1 MKLRN
6 VVAAS
11 GLLMAALVLPTKTVD
26 AEPQFVMNFGTVAP
40 EGTPWADQVKD
51 TKVRIERDSNGA
63 IYVKTFLNGVL
74 GGEVE
79 MTRDIRR
86 GERLQAGGMST
97 AAVAQ
102 GANVPILE
110 LPELP
115 YLFRTDQEADAVLD
129 DVLFKPTSEALNK
142 KGFVLGFWAINGWRS
157 FATRGGP
164 ATTLDELQAY
174 RMRSQ
179 EAPVHIAM
187 WKALGVQAVTKPTS
201 EVLSAIN
208 TGIVDGFDNTP
219 LFSLASG
226 WIEPMSH
233 YTLSRHIHQ
242 PAAIVYSKR
251 FYDKLPP
258 DLQAVIMGDP
268 KVEAD
273 KGRTGVRQLEQE
285 MLSTIAEMGTTVV
298 PLNDAQRKVFE
309 DATRSVHAEFLSL
322 HPELEPVYAQVQT
335 RLKAMR

>member
-1 MKLRN
+1 MKLRTLL
-6 VVAAS
+6 AAS
-11 GLLMAALVLPTKTVD
+11 LLVLAALAVPTGTVE

-63 IYVKTFLNGVL
+63 IRVKTFMNGVL

-115 YLFRTDQEADAVLD
+115 YLFRTDAEADTVLD
-129 DVLFKPTSEALNK
+129 NVLFAPTSAALAD
-142 KGFVLGFWAINGWRS
+142 KGFILGFWAINGWRS

-174 RMRSQ
+174 KMRSQ
-179 EAPVHIAM
+179 EAPVHVAM

-201 EVLSAIN
+201 EVLSSIN

-251 FYDKLPP
+251 FFDKLPQ
-258 DLQAVIMGDP
+258 DLQSVVMGNP

-273 KGRTGVRQLEQE
+273 KGRSGVRALEAE
-285 MLSTIAEMGTTVV
+285 MLQTIAEMGTSVV
-298 PLNDAQRKVFE
+298 PLSDAQRLAFE
-309 DATRSVHAEFLSL
+309 NATRSVHDEFLAS
-322 HPELEPVYAQVQT
+322 HPELKSVYGKVQT
-335 RLKAMR
+335 QLKALR

>member
-1 MKLRN
+1 MKLRT
-6 VVAAS
+6 
-11 GLLMAALVLPTKTVD
+11 LLATGALTLAVLVLPTNAVD
-26 AEPQFVMNFGTVAP
+26 AEPAFVMNFGTVAP
-40 EGTPWADQVKD
+40 EGTPWADQVRN
-51 TKVRIERDSNGA
+51 TKIRIERDSNGA
-63 IYVKTFLNGVL
+63 IRVKTFMNGVL

-97 AAVAQ
+97 ASVAQ

-115 YLFRTDQEADAVLD
+115 YLFRNDKEADTILD
-129 DVLFKPTSEALNK
+129 EVLFAPTSEALAS
-142 KGFVLGFWAINGWRS
+142 KGFILGFWAINGWRS
-157 FATRGGP
+157 FATRGG
-164 ATTLDELQAY
+164 AVTTLEELRQY
-174 RMRSQ
+174 KMRSQ

-187 WKALGVQAVTKPTS
+187 WKALGVQAITKPTS

-226 WIEPMSH
+226 WIGPMSH

-242 PAAIVYSKR
+242 PAAIIYSKR
-251 FYDKLPP
+251 FYEKLPP
-258 DLQAVIMGDP
+258 DLQAVVTGDP

-273 KGRTGVRQLEQE
+273 KGRAGVRELEQE
-285 MLSTIAEMGTTVV
+285 MLVTIAEMGTEVV
-298 PLNDAQRKVFE
+298 SLNDAQRQVFE
-309 DATRSVHAEFLSL
+309 NATRPVHADFLSKN
-322 HPELEPVYAQVQT
+322 PELKSVYNQVQT

>member
-1 MKLRN
+1 MKLRT
-6 VVAAS
+6 VLAAS
-11 GLLMAALVLPTKTVD
+11 ALALAALTLPTDAVD

-51 TKVRIERDSNGA
+51 TKARIERDSNGA
-63 IYVKTFLNGVL
+63 IQVKTFLNGVL
-74 GGEVE
+74 GGEIE

-97 AAVAQ
+97 AAVAS
-102 GANVPILE
+102 AVKVPILE

-115 YLFRTDQEADAVLD
+115 YLFRTDAEADTVLD
-129 DVLFKPTSEALNK
+129 EILYEPTSKDLAS
-142 KGFVLGFWAINGWRS
+142 KGLVLGFWAINGWRS
-157 FATRGGP
+157 FATKGGP
-164 ATTLDELQAY
+164 ATNLAELKQY
-174 RMRSQ
+174 KMRSQ
-179 EAPVHIAM
+179 EAPVHISM

-251 FYDKLPP
+251 FKDKLPA
-258 DLQAVIMGDP
+258 DLQAVMMGDP

-273 KGRTGVRQLEQE
+273 KGRTGVRALEQE
-285 MLSTIAEMGTTVV
+285 MLETIAAMGTTVV
-298 PLNDAQRKVFE
+298 PLNDAQRKAFE
-309 DATRSVHAEFLSL
+309 DATRPVHAEFLATN
-322 HPELEPVYAQVQT
+322 PELKPVYNQVQT